1 MDPKY
6 FYYIKNKI
14 NSLAGLHVDVPF
26 RPAQIY
32 SLGKCGAPALGYLE
46 LEVIY
51 ILSGYLMGPKIR

>member
-51 ILSGYLMGPKIR
+51 ILF